1 MTLATVELRQDLVTL
16 ARPRLATL
24 GLAMVALSYVIAE
37 PLEPSWV
44 TFGWLMLGSLLAL
57 AGASALNQALEREPD
72 GLMRRTA
79 QRPVPAGRVSPR
91 LAIGYGAALS
101 ASGFVILAIFVNS
114 LTMLC
119 AVAGWA
125 IYLFVYTPMKRT
137 SPLSTVVGAVPGAV
151 PVLMGWAAARNS
163 LDSDAWTLFFI
174 LFLWQ
179 LPHFLAIAWM
189 YRADYAR
196 AGFQMLPVVAPDGA
210 STARQVVGYC
220 LALVP
225 VSLLPTLVDMAGPLY
240 FAGALVLGLAYLGYG
255 FQMGRARSGG
265 AAKRL
270 LKVSVIYLPL
280 LFILLAV
287 DRSYSV

>member
-1 MTLATVELRQDLVTL
+1 LRRDLVTL

-24 GLAMVALSYVIAE
+24 GLAMVALSYVIAG
-37 PLEPSWV
+37 PSAPSLL

-57 AGASALNQALEREPD
+57 AGASALNQALERGPD
-72 GLMRRTA
+72 AQMRRTA

-91 LAIGYGAALS
+91 LAIGYGLALS
-101 ASGFVILAIFVNS
+101 LSGFVILGWFVNP
-114 LTMLC
+114 LTALC
-119 AVAGWA
+119 AVAGWL
-125 IYLFVYTPMKRT
+125 IYLFIYTPMKRR
-137 SPLSTVVGAVPGAV
+137 SSLSTVVGAGPGAM

-196 AGFQMLPVVAPDGA
+196 AGFQMLPVVSPDGA

-240 FAGALVLGLAYLGYG
+240 FAGALALGLAYLGYG
-255 FQMGRARSGG
+255 FQMGRSRSGG
-265 AAKRL
+265 AARRL

-287 DRSYSV
+287 DRSYAA